1 MRIVG
6 YSWPP
11 NSLSTLITSND
22 IFCCPEKL
30 KPLGDLYIC
39 VQFLRSFHDSTAHNN
54 FLQFSPQTDF
64 SSQLSV
70 VVEIVASVSTFQKPW
85 VSRRVC
91 LSYFTPP
98 LKDVHCQNNLCTYWS
113 DREIVSIHCK
123 WKYAFSLFFLLRYY
137 YQSPLKISL
146 PCSPTHFH
154 IPYNKTCFTFIYS
167 LNKYP
172 LSYPV
177 CQTLF

>member
-11 NSLSTLITSND
+11 NSLSTLITSDD
-22 IFCCPEKL
+22 IFCRPEKL

-39 VQFLRSFHDSTAHNN
+39 VQFLRIFHDSTAHNN

-70 VVEIVASVSTFQKPW
+70 VVEIVASISTFQKPW
-85 VSRRVC
+85 VSRQVC

-98 LKDVHCQNNLCTYWS
+98 LRDVHCQNNLCIYWS
-113 DREIVSIHCK
+113 EREIVSIHCK
-123 WKYAFSLFFLLRYY
+123 WKYAFSLFFLSYVIIIRVPWK
-137 YQSPLKISL
+137 SPCPVLQHISIFL
-146 PCSPTHFH
+146 ITKLVSHL
-154 IPYNKTCFTFIYS
+154 FIYS
-167 LNKYP
+167 TNAH
-172 LSYPV
+172 
-177 CQTLF
+177 